1 MKFNILMC
9 ILTIVIVLSGCIDN
23 NEQSA
28 YRYDEPPIHKYEQQ
42 ENIEVVS
49 IPATPM
55 VATDIST
62 NINGN
67 YKNIDVSG
75 DIIRINGNYNEIK
88 IINAD
93 VSQIHLNGNYNT
105 IYYPKDASP
114 LIRENGLENEVKAI

>member
-1 MKFNILMC
+1 M
-9 ILTIVIVLSGCIDN
+9 LSGCIDN
-23 NEQSA
+23 NEQSS
-28 YRYDEPPIHKYEQQ
+28 YGYDEPPIHKYEQQ

-49 IPATPM
+49 IPPTST
-55 VATDIST
+55 VATDVLT

-67 YKNIDVSG
+67 YKNLDVSG

-93 VSQIHLNGNYNT
+93 VSQIYLNGNYNI

-114 LIRENGLENEVKAI
+114 LIRENGFENEVKVI